1 MDDFESKLG
10 QILGNPEMMGKI
22 MSMAQ
27 SFGGQEAPPQTA
39 PQSPPAQEEGLPE
52 FDFATIQKLTGLMG
66 KAGVDSHQKALL
78 SALAPYITTNRIQK
92 LEKAMRA
99 AKLAWVATTF
109 LGNSPLFS
117 GR

>member
-22 MSMAQ
+22 MAMAQ
-27 SFGGQEAPPQTA
+27 SFGSQETPPE
-39 PQSPPAQEEGLPE
+39 PPPPPEGSGPE
-52 FDFATIQKLTGLMG
+52 IDFATIQKLTGLIG
-66 KAGVDSHQKALL
+66 KARVDSDQKALL
-78 SALAPYITTNRIQK
+78 EALSPFISGERIHK

-99 AKLAWVATTF
+99 AKLAGVASSF
-109 LGNSPLFS
+109 LGNSSLFS

>member
-27 SFGGQEAPPQTA
+27 SFGSQEPPPEPPPQ
-39 PQSPPAQEEGLPE
+39 QEESTPE

-66 KAGVDSHQKALL
+66 KAGVDAQQKALL
-78 SALAPYITTNRIQK
+78 AALSPYISSARIHK

-99 AKLAWVATTF
+99 AKLAGVATTF
-109 LGNSPLFS
+109 LGNTPLFS

>member
-1 MDDFESKLG
+1 MDDFENKLG

-22 MSMAQ
+22 MAMAQ
-27 SFGGQEAPPQTA
+27 SFGSQEAPPPP
-39 PQSPPAQEEGLPE
+39 PQESPMPE
-52 FDFATIQKLTGLMG
+52 IDIATIQKLTGLMG
-66 KAGVDSHQKALL
+66 SAGMDSDQKALL
-78 SALAPYITTNRIQK
+78 SALSPYISSTRIHK

-99 AKLAWVATTF
+99 AKLAGVATTF

>member
-22 MSMAQ
+22 MAMAQ
-27 SFGGQEAPPQTA
+27 SFGGQE
-39 PQSPPAQEEGLPE
+39 SPPEPKPQPE
-52 FDFATIQKLTGLMG
+52 DGAPEIDFATVRKLAGLMG
-66 KAGVDSHQKALL
+66 NDGVDNEQKALL
-78 SALAPYITTNRIQK
+78 AALSPFISSERIHK

-99 AKLAWVATTF
+99 AKLAGAATTF
-109 LGNSPLFS
+109 LGNSSLFS

>member
-27 SFGGQEAPPQTA
+27 SFGSQEPQQESS
-39 PQSPPAQEEGLPE
+39 PQQESQSPE
-52 FDFATIQKLTGLMG
+52 FDFAAIQKLTGLMG
-66 KAGVDSHQKALL
+66 KAGVDSDQKALL
-78 SALAPYITTNRIQK
+78 SALSPYISENRIRK

-99 AKLAWVATTF
+99 AKLAGVATTF
-109 LGNSPLFS
+109 LGNSALFS

>member
-22 MSMAQ
+22 MAMAQ
-27 SFGGQEAPPQTA
+27 SFGSQEAPPQ
-39 PQSPPAQEEGLPE
+39 PQSQPPQEDSGPE
-52 FDFATIQKLTGLMG
+52 IDFATILIG
-66 KAGVDSHQKALL
+66 KAGVDSDQKALL
-78 SALAPYITTNRIQK
+78 SALSPYISGERIHK

-99 AKLAWVATTF
+99 AKLAGVATQF
-109 LGNSPLFS
+109 LGNTPLFS

>member
-27 SFGGQEAPPQTA
+27 SFGSQEPPPEPPQK
-39 PQSPPAQEEGLPE
+39 ENLPE
-52 FDFATIQKLTGLMG
+52 FDLATIQKLTGLIG
-66 KAGVDSHQKALL
+66 KAGVDHQQKALL
-78 SALAPYITTNRIQK
+78 AALAPYISGNRIQK

-99 AKLAWVATTF
+99 AKLAGIATTF
-109 LGNSPLFS
+109 LGNTPLFS

>member
-1 MDDFESKLG
+1 MDDFENKLG

-22 MSMAQ
+22 MAMAQ
-27 SFGGQEAPPQTA
+27 SFSGQE
-39 PQSPPAQEEGLPE
+39 SPPEPQPQQEEPMPE
-52 FDFATIQKLTGLMG
+52 IDLAAIQKLTGLMG
-66 KAGVDSHQKALL
+66 KAGVDSDQKALL
-78 SALAPYITTNRIQK
+78 SALSPYISGSRIHK

-99 AKLAWVATTF
+99 AKLAGVATTF

>member
-1 MDDFESKLG
+1 MEDFENKLG

-22 MSMAQ
+22 MEMAQ
-27 SFGGQEAPPQTA
+27 SFGSQEPPPNPQPEAPA
-39 PQSPPAQEEGLPE
+39 PDI
-52 FDFATIQKLTGLMG
+52 DFATIQKLTGLMG
-66 KAGVDSHQKALL
+66 KAGVDSRQKALL
-78 SALAPYITTNRIQK
+78 SALTPYISGDRIHK

-99 AKLAWVATTF
+99 AKLAGVATTF